1 MRRPRTIA
9 AHVTAR
15 LETFRDH
22 PPQEVCILR
31 LSAIGDTCHAL
42 PVVRTLQ
49 RAWPQTRFTWVIGGA
64 EAALMAGID
73 GVELA
78 VLDKSAAAGGFMGLR
93 RHLAGRRFDLLLMMH
108 ASLRAN
114 LTSLMISASVR
125 LGFDRPRPDLVAH
138 AVDVYTT
145 SFPSSHAMLSTVTYL
160 TLGALLARLQERR
173 RLKIYIMGTAA
184 AIALLIGFSRVF
196 LGVHWPTDVLAGW
209 CVGAAW
215 ALGCWVMTAWLQRRG
230 KVEHA
235 AEHGEN
241 EELEHPG
248 TSVRR
253 GSTVGTGARG
263 EGLRPLTAARDRG

>member
-1 MRRPRTIA
+1 MRNYR
-9 AHVTAR
+9 HR
-15 LETFRDH
+15 LEALQARTGLEFPILVALGGLAAALYAFSVLVDEVGEGETHAFDTAILLALRDAEDTSRPIGPWWLEVMFRD
-22 PPQEVCILR
+22 
-31 LSAIGDTCHAL
+31 
-42 PVVRTLQ
+42 
-49 RAWPQTRFTWVIGGA
+49 
-64 EAALMAGID
+64 
-73 GVELA
+73 
-78 VLDKSAAAGGFMGLR
+78 
-93 RHLAGRRFDLLLMMH
+93 
-108 ASLRAN
+108 
-114 LTSLMISASVR
+114 LTSLGSTAVLTLITIIAIGYLLIDGKRAAALVVFVAIGGGTVLSFLLK

-241 EELEHPG
+241 EKVA
-248 TSVRR
+248 T
-253 GSTVGTGARG
+253 
-263 EGLRPLTAARDRG
+263 